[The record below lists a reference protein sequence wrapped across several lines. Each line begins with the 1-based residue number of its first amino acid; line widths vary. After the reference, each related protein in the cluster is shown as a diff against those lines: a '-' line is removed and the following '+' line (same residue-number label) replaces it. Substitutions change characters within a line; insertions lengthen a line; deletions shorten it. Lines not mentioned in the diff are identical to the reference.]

1 MANYLAQLMAYLN
14 SLSGGVSPEMPVGG
28 REIPERPPH
37 WLGRTNESEA
47 IKRLLGMPELAAQG
61 QPLEPTIEGGRP
73 VFQLP
78 PVYPQEREPIQVNPI
93 QHRFDPHNET
103 ADWVQEYLK
112 GSGGVD
118 PQVLSGFHVTP
129 EQRKRMAAEAGGF
142 LKDVAGGRSAYRGRE
157 GEIPLTT
164 GADPNL
170 IARIYGATSGGGA
183 EAGPAQAGSAL
194 NLADETPRGQF
205 AATELD
211 IPGNLEGPAQ
221 SATERLLGM
230 MRVGG
235 GRFMGPGAEQL
246 MGMAQEETK
255 RAKAQQ
261 EFATEML
268 KTDAYRERTAA
279 QERSDKLRGGGAGE
293 APYTRPGYD
302 EYEALANG
310 LIERVFEGDEA
321 GAEEARRMLEELM
334 AVNPQAIP
342 GFLMQLKLAGGVDT
356 GSQDP
361 LDAEFEAQL
370 K

>member
-1 MANYLAQLMAYLN
+1 MAYLN
-14 SLSGGVSPEMPVGG
+14 SLTGGVSPEMPVGG

-37 WLGRTNESEA
+37 WLERTDEGEA

-61 QPLEPTIEGGRP
+61 QPLEPTIEDGRP

-93 QHRFDPHNET
+93 QHRFSPGNAGQDMLASALRRAGDEVNP
-103 ADWVQEYLK
+103 AVLAGFK
-112 GSGGVD
+112 G
-118 PQVLSGFHVTP
+118 LTP
-129 EQRKRMAAEAGGF
+129 EKIAKIRGEAGGF
-142 LKDVAGGRSAYRGRE
+142 LKDVAGGRNAYRGRE

-221 SATERLLGM
+221 SATGRLLGM

-235 GRFMGPGAEQL
+235 GRFMGPGAERL
-246 MGMAQEETK
+246 MGLAQEETK

-356 GSQDP
+356 ESQDP